1 MPRLAI
7 FPMSVKSEA
16 SLFYYMERSFR
27 VDSVNKKKKVK
38 GGAWSSISLGHDA
51 MSPCV
56 MQCFNTAEAAGRPHS
71 QPQP

>member
-27 VDSVNKKKKVK
+27 VDSVNKKKK
-38 GGAWSSISLGHDA
+38 G
-51 MSPCV
+51 
-56 MQCFNTAEAAGRPHS
+56 
-71 QPQP
+71 